1 MADFFQ
7 NGIITTLHKIGNR
20 TVEDLE
26 AEIKS
31 YSDKR
36 PITLVLPALYSE
48 FETPAMHHIL
58 DELQPV
64 DYLQEVILSLSQASY
79 EQFQQVKE
87 WMKKLTAPVRIVWN
101 ESPRITRL
109 VDKLNKSGFPFG
121 IPGKGR
127 SVWLAMGY
135 VLAKQKTYMIALHD
149 CDILNY
155 QRELLARLVYPIVS
169 PKVDFDFAKGYYA
182 RVTNRLYGRVTRLF
196 FTPLIRTL
204 NRMLG
209 GLTFLEYLD
218 SFRYPLAGEFA
229 MVCHMAESVRIAPD
243 WGLEISTLGEVYL
256 NTTLTR
262 ICQVEIQD
270 TYEHKHQKLSRR
282 NTSRGLMRMSI
293 DIART
298 LFRILSQGGIV
309 LSESFFRTLGVS
321 YLNEARKAIDK
332 YQALAYL
339 NGLEYD
345 RHSESSAVEAFA
357 KAIEIAVKEYLR
369 DPLGTPLMP
378 SWSRIVAAFPE
389 FPSEF
394 VKAVNEDNGVK
405 DNE

>member
-7 NGIITTLHKIGNR
+7 NGIITTLHKIGTR
-20 TVEDLE
+20 SVEDLE
-26 AEIKS
+26 SEIKR
-31 YSDKR
+31 YAKNR
-36 PITLVLPALYSE
+36 PVTLILPALYSE

-58 DELQPV
+58 DELKPV
-64 DYLQEVILSLSQASY
+64 DYLEEIVLSLSRATPD
-79 EQFQQVKE
+79 QFHKVRKWTSE
-87 WMKKLTAPVRIVWN
+87 LKTPVRIVWN

-109 VDKLNKSGFPFG
+109 VDNLNKSGFPFG

-149 CDILNY
+149 CDIVNY

-169 PKVDFDFAKGYYA
+169 PKIDFDFAKGYYA

-218 SFRYPLAGEFA
+218 SFRYPLSGEFA

-262 ICQVEIQD
+262 VCQVEIQD

-282 NTSRGLMRMSI
+282 NTSQGLMRMSI

-389 FPSEF
+389 FPEEF
-394 VKAVNEDNGVK
+394 IEAVHSDNKEV
-405 DNE
+405 